1 MNKKFFTFTALLIIL
16 SVLLGACGAPAAAP
30 ATAVPAAPAAP
41 AAPVATAVPPAA
53 AATAVPPAAAATA
66 VSPLTAP
73 TAVPPA
79 TVPTAAAAAAPQ
91 QLPRNETLYIAG
103 LQWQTPVNFNPLN
116 SNPDWPGMGN
126 HLLTYETLFAFNQ
139 LTGAL
144 DPLLAKTLTAVDPAT
159 MQVTLQDGTMWQ
171 DGQPLTADD
180 VVYTYNLAKTQTD
193 VNFSTLFDY
202 VSDITATDAKTLK
215 VTLNPKQIN
224 PGFVKNFFTQIKI
237 LPKHIWQAREASGKL
252 SQFVD
257 IAPVGSGP
265 YKLLNYSPERIA
277 LVRDDNYWGKAVF
290 GVPAPKYVVHPIFK
304 TNDVGNLAF
313 QNGEVDLMQQF
324 TPQIWK
330 MWQDAKAPVGTWFDK
345 APYYIAGSIP
355 MLVINVQKKGL
366 DNPLVRRALAY
377 SINYPLIAKT
387 AMSEYSIPANSSLI
401 IPGGGEN
408 ALFNAD
414 AVKANGWTYDPA
426 KAKDILENQLKA
438 KKGADGIYV
447 LPDGTRLGP
456 WSARTPNGWTDW
468 QTAINIVV
476 QNAKAA
482 GIELKEDYPDA
493 PVVTSKIQNGY
504 FDLNLWYIAGA
515 SAASTWQRYR
525 DMLDSRGVPAA
536 GKTAFWDYGRFSDP
550 TVAALLDKAGQAADP
565 TTVKDVYAQLDNIFM
580 DNIPG
585 IPLMYRPQEFYE
597 FNQKYW
603 TGFPTAAN
611 PTAPPMFSGA
621 GVELL
626 YKIKPVQ

>member
-16 SVLLGACGAPAAAP
+16 SVLLGACCAPAAAP

-73 TAVPPA
+73 TVSPSADDAELTQAATAVSPLTAPTAVLPA
-79 TVPTAAAAAAPQ
+79 TAPTAAAAAAPQ

-237 LPKHIWQAREASGKL
+237 LPKHIW
-252 SQFVD
+252 
-257 IAPVGSGP
+257 
-265 YKLLNYSPERIA
+265 
-277 LVRDDNYWGKAVF
+277 
-290 GVPAPKYVVHPIFK
+290 HC
-304 TNDVGNLAF
+304 
-313 QNGEVDLMQQF
+313 
-324 TPQIWK
+324 
-330 MWQDAKAPVGTWFDK
+330 
-345 APYYIAGSIP
+345 
-355 MLVINVQKKGL
+355 
-366 DNPLVRRALAY
+366 
-377 SINYPLIAKT
+377 
-387 AMSEYSIPANSSLI
+387 
-401 IPGGGEN
+401 
-408 ALFNAD
+408 
-414 AVKANGWTYDPA
+414 
-426 KAKDILENQLKA
+426 
-438 KKGADGIYV
+438 
-447 LPDGTRLGP
+447 
-456 WSARTPNGWTDW
+456 
-468 QTAINIVV
+468 
-476 QNAKAA
+476 
-482 GIELKEDYPDA
+482 
-493 PVVTSKIQNGY
+493 
-504 FDLNLWYIAGA
+504 
-515 SAASTWQRYR
+515 
-525 DMLDSRGVPAA
+525 
-536 GKTAFWDYGRFSDP
+536 
-550 TVAALLDKAGQAADP
+550 
-565 TTVKDVYAQLDNIFM
+565 
-580 DNIPG
+580 
-585 IPLMYRPQEFYE
+585 
-597 FNQKYW
+597 
-603 TGFPTAAN
+603 
-611 PTAPPMFSGA
+611 
-621 GVELL
+621 LL
-626 YKIKPVQ
+626 Y